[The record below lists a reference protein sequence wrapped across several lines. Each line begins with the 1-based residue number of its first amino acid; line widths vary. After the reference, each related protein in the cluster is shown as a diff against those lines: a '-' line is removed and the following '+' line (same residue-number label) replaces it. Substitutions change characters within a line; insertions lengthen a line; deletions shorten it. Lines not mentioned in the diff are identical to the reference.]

1 MAKKNVTYNDIAK
14 YTGFSK
20 TTISRYFSDPC
31 SVTEENRKKISRALE
46 ILGYKENKV
55 ARILAN
61 GRTEFI
67 GIIVPNLYLH
77 FYAKMLDTLL
87 STYEKYGYK
96 FIVFAGN
103 DNKDEERR
111 YLSELLA
118 YKIEGLIMMS
128 HTIPSS
134 ELAHCGVPVIGIERE
149 DKNICSVNT
158 DNYMGAVQAASLLIR
173 GGCEALIHIN
183 SDIEE
188 CVPAYDRIRGFRDTC
203 AANGTEHKVIL
214 CGFKNSYKDDSAE
227 LKRIISGID
236 KTYPGKKKGIFTSSD
251 TTANMILNILARR
264 SRGLPHDYRLIGF
277 DNSPISEEA
286 IIPIS
291 TIGQQADLMA
301 DAAMD
306 MLKKLIANGG
316 RTDSPEHRI
325 ITPILIRR
333 GTTDANA

>member
-1 MAKKNVTYNDIAK
+1 MTKKNVTYNDIAK

-20 TTISRYFSDPC
+20 TTVSRYFNNPN
-31 SVTEENRKKISRALE
+31 SVTSENRAIISDALNT
-46 ILGYKENKV
+46 LGYRENKV
-55 ARILAN
+55 ARILAS
-61 GRTEFI
+61 GKTEFI

-134 ELAHCGVPVIGIERE
+134 ELARCGVPVVGIERE
-149 DKNICSVNT
+149 DENICSVNT
-158 DNYMGAVQAASLLIR
+158 DNYMGAVQATSLLIR
-173 GGCEALIHIN
+173 GGCDHLIHIN
-183 SDIEE
+183 SDIDEKT
-188 CVPAYDRIRGFRDTC
+188 PAYQRIRGFRDTC
-203 AANGTEHKVIL
+203 VSHGKEHDVIL
-214 CGFKNSYKDDSAE
+214 CNFKNSYSEDRAE
-227 LKRIISGID
+227 LEQIID
-236 KTYPGKKKGIFTSSD
+236 RLEKKYPGRKKGIFTSSD
-251 TTANMILNILARR
+251 TYANIILNILLRR
-264 SRGLPHDYRLIGF
+264 GKAVPSYYMLIGF

-286 IIPIS
+286 MIPIS
-291 TIGQQADLMA
+291 TIGQQADIMA
-301 DAAMD
+301 DEAMSMLSELMEKGSMPAA
-306 MLKKLIANGG
+306 
-316 RTDSPEHRI
+316 PEHRI

-333 GTTDANA
+333 ETTD

>member
-1 MAKKNVTYNDIAK
+1 MTKKNVTYNDIAK

-20 TTISRYFSDPC
+20 TTVSRYFNNPD
-31 SVTEENRKKISRALE
+31 SVTKENRERISNALKT
-46 ILGYKENKV
+46 LGYKENKV
-55 ARILAN
+55 ARILAS

-103 DNKDEERR
+103 DNKDEERQ

-134 ELAHCGVPVIGIERE
+134 ELACCGVPVVGIERE
-149 DKNICSVNT
+149 DEHICSVNT

-173 GGCEALIHIN
+173 GGCEPLIHIN
-183 SDIEE
+183 SDIDEKI
-188 CVPAYDRIRGFRDTC
+188 PAYNRIRGFGDTC
-203 AANGTEHKVIL
+203 EANGKDHRVIL
-214 CGFKNSYKDDSAE
+214 CSFKNSYAEDSAE
-227 LKRIISGID
+227 LERIIHELDIL
-236 KTYPGKKKGIFTSSD
+236 YPSEKKGIFTSSD
-251 TTANMILNILARR
+251 TYANIILNILARR
-264 SRGLPHDYRLIGF
+264 SGGLPEDYRLIGF

-291 TIGQQADLMA
+291 TIGQQAEIIADEAMNMLSRLMEDGA
-301 DAAMD
+301 Q
-306 MLKKLIANGG
+306 
-316 RTDSPEHRI
+316 SSQPEHKI
-325 ITPILIRR
+325 ITPVLIRR
-333 GTTDANA
+333 GTTD

>member
-1 MAKKNVTYNDIAK
+1 MNKKNVTYDDIAK

-20 TTISRYFSDPC
+20 TTVSRYFNNPD
-31 SVTEENRKKISRALE
+31 SVTQKNRELISEALKT
-46 ILGYKENKV
+46 LGYRENKV
-55 ARILAN
+55 ARILAS

-103 DNKDEERR
+103 DNKDEERQ

-134 ELAHCGVPVIGIERE
+134 ELARCGVPVVGIERE
-149 DKNICSVNT
+149 DEYICSVNT

-173 GGCEALIHIN
+173 GGCEPLIHIN
-183 SDIEE
+183 SDIDERT
-188 CVPAYDRIRGFRDTC
+188 PAYKRIHGFRDTC
-203 AANGTEHKVIL
+203 TAHGKEHNVIL
-214 CGFKNSYKDDSAE
+214 CRFKNSYADDKAE
-227 LKRIISGID
+227 LERIID
-236 KTYPGKKKGIFTSSD
+236 ELDTKYPGRKKGIFTSSD
-251 TTANMILNILARR
+251 TYANIILNILM
-264 SRGLPHDYRLIGF
+264 SRGKAIPSDYMLIGF

-291 TIGQQADLMA
+291 TIGQQADIMA
-301 DAAMD
+301 DEAMSLLSGLMGKGVKSD
-306 MLKKLIANGG
+306 A
-316 RTDSPEHRI
+316 PEHRI

-333 GTTDANA
+333 ETTD